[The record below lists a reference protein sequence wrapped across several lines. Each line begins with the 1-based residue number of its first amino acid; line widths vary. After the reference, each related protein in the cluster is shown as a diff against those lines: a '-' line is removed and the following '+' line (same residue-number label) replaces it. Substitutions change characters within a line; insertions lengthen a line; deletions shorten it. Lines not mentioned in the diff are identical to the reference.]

1 MSTGSAG
8 SPTTL
13 YVCPL
18 NAINTHTHTFTHTR
32 THTLTQSLNHTLTL
46 THTHSHTHSL
56 TQSHTH
62 THSLTLTHTHTYTHG
77 EQNWPEQIGI
87 KVYDRD
93 VTDYHLQSVGS
104 SLNVRWNSTL
114 PLPATC
120 CSVLATFQFTHFLL
134 LLQNVPFTDID
145 EVELKYEGW
154 CVCVYARVCVRVR
167 LLASCVTAVR

>member
-18 NAINTHTHTFTHTR
+18 NAIN
-32 THTLTQSLNHTLTL
+32 
-46 THTHSHTHSL
+46 
-56 TQSHTH
+56 SHTH
-62 THSLTLTHTHTYTHG
+62 THSLTHAHTHSLNHSITHTHSHTHTLTHTHSLTHTHTYTHG